1 MDKKVII
8 LSIAFA
14 AIACIQHL
22 ITKGNINR
30 ETFTIAILSSIIL
43 AFYFTWFIPKLNLR
57 KRDAYFLTCITLFV
71 VASLNN
77 FIEAYFF
84 TDVFNTTFTLV
95 AAIIVSLLTTL
106 IQTALA
112 IYILKPEG
120 NITLIND
127 IREHVKTNDHYVL
140 RIIAASLVYFPV
152 YLTFGLIISPFV
164 IPIYT
169 NPQNGL
175 SVPSF
180 SLMFPLELVRGAIYA
195 IVLAAVFAS
204 LKKQK
209 NLNFKV
215 AATLL
220 FIPGAFIPLLS
231 SLTQANAFSQ
241 VAPYHMF
248 EILGDSIVYGYII
261 SRIFHKV

>member
-14 AIACIQHL
+14 AIAFIQHL

-30 ETFTIAILSSIIL
+30 ETLTIAILSSIVL

-57 KRDAYFLTCITLFV
+57 KRDAYFLICITLFV

-95 AAIIVSLLTTL
+95 AAVTVSLLTTL

-120 NITLIND
+120 NITLINA
-127 IREHVKTNDHYVL
+127 IREHVRANEHYVL

-169 NPQNGL
+169 NSQNGL

-215 AATLL
+215 AVTLL

-241 VAPYHMF
+241 VAPYHIF
-248 EILGDSIVYGYII
+248 EILGDSIVYGYIV
-261 SRIFHKV
+261 SRIFPKV